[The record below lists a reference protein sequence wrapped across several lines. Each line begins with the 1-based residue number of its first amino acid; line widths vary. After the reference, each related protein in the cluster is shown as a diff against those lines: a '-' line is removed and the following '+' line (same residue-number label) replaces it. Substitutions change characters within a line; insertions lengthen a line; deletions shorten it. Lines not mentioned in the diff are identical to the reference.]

1 MLMKIT
7 RVLRDNCPSGIDC
20 DRIFD
25 TSGPDIVV
33 QGRIVSDPAELAAL
47 GLPVPPPG
55 EAYVL
60 IERRLAPELLD
71 AQMAG

>member
-1 MLMKIT
+1 MKIT
-7 RVLRDNCPSGIDC
+7 RVLRDSCPSGIDC

-33 QGRIVSDPAELAAL
+33 QGRIVTDPAVRAAL

-60 IERRLAPELLD
+60 IERRLVPELLC
-71 AQMAG
+71 AREAG